1 MSDQNI
7 VIFVVGSLFLLGL
20 VADIIGRF
28 TVLPRV
34 TILLISGVV
43 VGPAVLDLL
52 PKFFIDEWFSIITD
66 IALGMIG
73 FLLGQKFTL
82 QKFRKM
88 GKSVFVI
95 SLMEVLGAFLTVF
108 VILALLQIPLPVALL
123 LATIAPASAPAAI
136 YDVVKEM
143 RIKNLFS
150 EKVLGVVAID
160 DLWGL
165 ILFSLS
171 LSFAGMLSGGESD
184 WIRYLQS
191 GMKEL
196 GGSLVLGVGFGLI
209 VSWLTGRVQQG
220 EPTQAEALGSV
231 FLVVSIAQYFAFS
244 PLLSAMVLG
253 ATVANVASH
262 HKRPFEAIEGFEWPF
277 LILFFLLA
285 GASLHLDSLL
295 GVGSI
300 GIAYILARIA
310 GLYFGSYWGAT
321 IAKNDRFTQKMLG
334 VTLLPQAGVA
344 VGMALMATQHYP
356 EYKDI
361 ILPVVIGSTVFFEL
375 LGPIAARKTLQ
386 LSQQLELKE

>member
-20 VADIIGRF
+20 VADIVGRF

-52 PKFFIDEWFSIITD
+52 PEFFIDEWFSIITD

-73 FLLGQKFTL
+73 FLLGQKLTL
-82 QKFRKM
+82 KKFKEA
-88 GKSVFVI
+88 GKEVIITSLVKVFATFVT
-95 SLMEVLGAFLTVF
+95 VLT
-108 VILALLQIPLPVALL
+108 ILLLLQLPVVA
-123 LATIAPASAPAAI
+123 AIIIAAIASPSAPAAI
-136 YDVVKEM
+136 YDVIKEI
-143 RIKNLFS
+143 RVNNTFS
-150 EKVLGVVAID
+150 DRVLSIVAID

-165 ILFSLS
+165 LLFTLCLS
-171 LSFAGMLSGGESD
+171 LAGIVGSNSE
-184 WIRYLQS
+184 WIHHLQT
-191 GMKEL
+191 GLLEL
-196 GGSLVLGVGFGLI
+196 FGSIVLGIGFGI
-209 VSWLTGRVQQG
+209 VVAWFTGRIQPG
-220 EPTQAEALGSV
+220 EPSQAEALGSV
-231 FLVVSIAQYFAFS
+231 FLVVSLAEYFTFS

-253 ATVANVASH
+253 TTVANVASH

-285 GASLHLDSLL
+285 GASLHLESLL
-295 GVGSI
+295 NVSSI
-300 GIAYILARIA
+300 GIAYILSRIV
-310 GLYFGSYWGAT
+310 GIYFGSFWGSRLSKSAQ
-321 IAKNDRFTQKMLG
+321 FTRSFLG

-386 LSQQLELKE
+386 LSQKLEIKER